1 MLNRCA
7 IWRWLENPAL
17 RIHERDALAAKLEAA
32 REIREIE
39 HAASKGSG

>member
-17 RIHERDALAAKLEAA
+17 RIHERDALGAEIEFA
-32 REIREIE
+32 REIGGIQNPT
-39 HAASKGSG
+39 SQGG